1 MRPQTRSHPCL
12 VTFNPFDNYMPITER
27 QLESKGSSTTLEVK
41 NYVKED
47 HALIK
52 KVLDAAEALPR
63 YSQPSLSSFNVDPK
77 ALQSAK
83 GGQDFLKK
91 QDAEIKVLNRE
102 RLEKLTKAKEL
113 RKKRIDQFKWTTS
126 SRFKPEKITDIHI
139 HPNTKQVAITLQ
151 GKR

>member
-1 MRPQTRSHPCL
+1 MGRNTNREFTGCD
-12 VTFNPFDNYMPITER
+12 T
-27 QLESKGSSTTLEVK
+27 
-41 NYVKED
+41 
-47 HALIK
+47 
-52 KVLDAAEALPR
+52 
-63 YSQPSLSSFNVDPK
+63 K